1 MRRVLW
7 GLWGCLPILH
17 PRRPVL
23 APTGRDLCP
32 WSSRSSASPLQS
44 HVPHD
49 WIGTDFVFHS
59 PVILRSQ
66 GESSMD
72 LGGVRRLCTLGQQI
86 FSNIQQH
93 TYFLR
98 SYMYAEITLLVA
110 NFLIEIIFLSTLVS
124 QASGLEFELN

>member
-1 MRRVLW
+1 
-7 GLWGCLPILH
+7 
-17 PRRPVL
+17 
-23 APTGRDLCP
+23 
-32 WSSRSSASPLQS
+32 
-44 HVPHD
+44 
-49 WIGTDFVFHS
+49 
-59 PVILRSQ
+59 
-66 GESSMD
+66 MD